1 MCRSIST
8 KIMQKIINVIA
19 IASGVGVLAIVGTG
33 GYLYLNKDALIEKAK
48 GQILEQVTGGLGG
61 IIGNSVPDST
71 GPALAPGISLPDSPL

>member
-1 MCRSIST
+1 
-8 KIMQKIINVIA
+8 MQKIINVIA